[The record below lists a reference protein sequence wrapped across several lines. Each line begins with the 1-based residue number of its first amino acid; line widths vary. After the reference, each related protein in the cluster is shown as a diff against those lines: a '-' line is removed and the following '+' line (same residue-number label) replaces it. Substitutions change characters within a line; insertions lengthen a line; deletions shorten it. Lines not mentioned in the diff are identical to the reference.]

1 MDIASKIN
9 FFKKISD
16 KFTYRYRKVETVD
29 QTEPQESSG
38 PSGPQEPPEPPGP
51 SEPPGPPGPS
61 EPKTPIPKPN
71 KPNKPNKSVDSNK
84 LVIDTKLQK
93 RIRPYTYRY
102 CNDNIKDPTD
112 NYVYH
117 PIQYLP
123 SNGWIQGCCSC
134 REPTTRIERV
144 VVNNAYICGKCT
156 NLPVQYKLSVI
167 RHYL

>member
-29 QTEPQESSG
+29 QTEPLESSE
-38 PSGPQEPPEPPGP
+38 PSDP
-51 SEPPGPPGPS
+51 SEPPG
-61 EPKTPIPKPN
+61 PKTPIPKPN
-71 KPNKPNKSVDSNK
+71 KPNKSIDSNK